1 MRSFSRGLGVV
12 AGVGVLALAGCQ
24 TMPTGPTVQVMP
36 APGKPFDVFAG
47 EDQVCR
53 AYATQ
58 SISGGKS
65 STSNSQ
71 VAGTVAATALGAVA
85 GALLGDNG
93 ASAAAGAGVGLI
105 AGSAL
110 GAGQGSSDSYTLQ
123 RQYNIGYMQCMY
135 AKGNIVP
142 GMRVPSYRQ
151 RDYPPPPRQQSS
163 SPYSPQA
170 NLPPPPPPPPGYGG
184 EGY

>member
-1 MRSFSRGLGVV
+1 MRPFSWGLGVV
-12 AGVGVLALAGCQ
+12 AGATILALAGCQ

-47 EDQVCR
+47 EDQVCK
-53 AYATQ
+53 AYASQ
-58 SISGGKS
+58 SIAGGKS
-65 STSNSQ
+65 STTNSQ

-85 GALLGDNG
+85 GALLGNNSE
-93 ASAAAGAGVGLI
+93 SAAAGAGVGLI
-105 AGSAL
+105 AGTAM
-110 GAGQGSSDSYTLQ
+110 GAGQGSGDSYTLQ
-123 RQYNIGYMQCMY
+123 RQYNIAYMQCMY

-142 GMRVPSYRQ
+142 GMAPNYRMGN
-151 RDYPPPPRQQSS
+151 PPPPPPPQS
-163 SPYSPQA
+163 QG

>member
-1 MRSFSRGLGVV
+1 MRPFSWGLGVV
-12 AGVGVLALAGCQ
+12 AGAGILAVAGCQ

-47 EDQVCR
+47 EDQVCK
-53 AYATQ
+53 AYASQ
-58 SISGGKS
+58 AIAGGKS
-65 STSNSQ
+65 ATAGSQ

-85 GALLGDNG
+85 GALLGNNSE
-93 ASAAAGAGVGLI
+93 SAAAGAGVGLI
-105 AGSAL
+105 AGTAM

-123 RQYNIGYMQCMY
+123 RQYNIAYMQCMY
-135 AKGNIVP
+135 SKGNIVP
-142 GMRVPSYRQ
+142 GMAAPSYRM
-151 RDYPPPPRQQSS
+151 RNLPPPPPPQS
-163 SPYSPQA
+163 QG

>member
-1 MRSFSRGLGVV
+1 MRPFSWGLGVV
-12 AGVGVLALAGCQ
+12 AGAGILALAGCQ

-53 AYATQ
+53 AYSSQA
-58 SISGGKS
+58 IAGGKS
-65 STSNSQ
+65 SATNSQ

-85 GALLGDNG
+85 GALLGNNSG
-93 ASAAAGAGVGLI
+93 SAAAGAGVGLI
-105 AGSAL
+105 AGTAM
-110 GAGQGSSDSYTLQ
+110 GAGQGSSNSDTLQ
-123 RQYNIGYMQCMY
+123 RQYNIAYLQCMY

-142 GMRVPSYRQ
+142 GMAVPNYRM
-151 RDYPPPPRQQSS
+151 RNLPPPPPPPQS
-163 SPYSPQA
+163 QD